1 MLAEHEQDRLVELLV
16 ATAEVIGDQLR
27 PTAAAFMVTDLA
39 GYPLPMLDKALA
51 SCRRELK
58 GKLSLA
64 AIWSASM
71 TATRRRTRP
80 GPSRSAPLMSRPR
93 WCGPSRP
100 ATAGPR
106 RCR

>member
-1 MLAEHEQDRLVELLV
+1 EHEQDRLVELLV

-64 AIWSASM
+64 AILERIDDGHPPANEAWAIAIRAADESA
-71 TATRRRTRP
+71 TVVWTEQTRD
-80 GPSRSAPLMSRPR
+80 GWA
-93 WCGPSRP
+93 
-100 ATAGPR
+100 
-106 RCR
+106 